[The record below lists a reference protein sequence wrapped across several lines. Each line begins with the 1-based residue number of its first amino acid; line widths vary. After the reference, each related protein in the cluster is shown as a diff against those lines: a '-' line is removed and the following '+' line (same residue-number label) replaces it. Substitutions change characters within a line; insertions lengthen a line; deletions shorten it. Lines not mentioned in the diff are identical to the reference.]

1 VVVSSQ
7 ALTASSTTKL
17 ACSGPNGTD
26 LSSTQHYVQDS
37 SRDRTGPPEAIS
49 MAGTLFTGM
58 LHSAFL
64 QRFYI
69 STFLSTS
76 CRDPR
81 HSSQKRPPQRPVRGP
96 GLSISLFFG
105 VPHTPFLP
113 TVCSDCRPNQPPDQL
128 AHGDCDLLRPNTGHA
143 QQERCILSSYDTGT
157 TSARNPTTHEYPG
170 ARRE

>member
-1 VVVSSQ
+1 MVVSSQ

-113 TVCSDCRPNQPPDQL
+113 TV
-128 AHGDCDLLRPNTGHA
+128 LLRLQTQPTARPACTRRLRFAEA
-143 QQERCILSSYDTGT
+143 QYRSCAAGTMYPIIL
-157 TSARNPTTHEYPG
+157 
-170 ARRE
+170 